1 MLITKINLLA
11 KYSIL
16 VIITW
21 LFVRLFLVQAYT
33 VPTDSMNNMFVE
45 GDKVFI
51 NKLAFGTRIPIT
63 PLSVHFG
70 KTKKYIDWITL
81 PYIRF
86 FGYTSIKKNDVI
98 AFNLP
103 SETEHPVDEKKEML
117 KRCIALPGDFI
128 EIKNADVYIN
138 SIFQTEA
145 FVLQKKASFKKEN
158 YSPNI
163 YPHHG
168 DFKWNLDFFGPLYI
182 PKKGQSI
189 PLNAKTIVFYKTI
202 IEKHEGHSV
211 LVLGNNYYING
222 KKTKTYTFKMD
233 YYFVLGDNRY
243 NSIDSRYWGLLPE
256 DHIVGIAF

>member
-16 VIITW
+16 VIIIW
-21 LFVRLFLVQAYT
+21 LVVRLFVIQAYT
-33 VPTDSMNNMFVE
+33 VPTASMNNTFVE

-51 NKLAFGTRIPIT
+51 NKLAFGARIPIT

-86 FGYTSIKKNDVI
+86 FGYTSIKQNDII

-117 KRCIALPGDFI
+117 KRCVALPGDFI
-128 EIKNADVYIN
+128 EIKNGIVYVNKIPQN
-138 SIFQTEA
+138 EEFLFPSKQ
-145 FVLQKKASFKKEN
+145 VVSKEN
-158 YSPNI
+158 YSPTI

-168 DFKWNLDFFGPLYI
+168 NYKWNLDFFGSLYI
-182 PKKGQSI
+182 PKKGQPI
-189 PLNAKTIVFYKTI
+189 PLNAKTIVLYKSI
-202 IEKHEGHSV
+202 IEKHEGCSV
-211 LVLGNNYYING
+211 SVLGNDYYVNG
-222 KKTKTYTFKMD
+222 KKTENYTFKMN

-256 DHIVGIAF
+256 DHIIGISF